1 MKKHPHVNSS
11 TSFASLHL
19 CVRNFARATATIWF
33 FALAALPA
41 QAQEKRK
48 ANYQDD
54 LTPLFRESCFGCHNA
69 DKTKGGLNL
78 ASYATMIQGGG
89 SGAAIAPGD
98 PEASYLYQLV
108 THQSE
113 PHMPLNSPKLPDEKL
128 AIIRRFI
135 EEGALENSGSKAAV
149 KKEHSELKLTGSFN
163 QKPDGP
169 PPMPPRM
176 PLEPVL
182 HTPRPGAITALAASP
197 WAPMV
202 AVAGQ
207 QQILLYNTESL
218 QLIGVLPFPEGIAH
232 VLKFSRNGKLLLA
245 GGGHE
250 AKSGRV
256 VLWDITSGKRITE
269 IGDEYDV
276 VLAADISP
284 DQSMVAL
291 GGPSKVVRIFSTAT
305 GELVQQIKKHT
316 DWIYSLEF
324 APDNVLLASGDRN
337 GDVFV
342 WEAAKG
348 QEYLTLRGHTAGVT
362 SLSWR
367 ADGNMLASSS
377 DDGSIRLWEMENGK
391 QVKTWNA
398 HGGVQCVQFLR
409 DGKLLTCG
417 RDHQVKLWTADGKQQ
432 GPNLSVGEMAMR
444 AAATFDN
451 NRVIAGDWSGEIRV
465 WNAADGKQIGALSVN
480 PSLLVERLQ
489 VASSGLAQ
497 QKAEHDRLAAAAAA
511 SMEQSKK
518 IVVDLNALQVAMN
531 STGEA
536 EKSLQTELSELQ
548 KSVEQLKADAAG
560 MKTEL
565 ANQQSAAE
573 SLADAIAKAQQAAEK
588 LPGDTR
594 LAESVAHLKTAAEGL
609 ASDLAGTQKSL
620 DEKTHVVNQGES
632 NLAEMQKRRQK
643 LSAEREATR
652 QQMQS
657 LTAAAKLAAEKSA
670 AADKACDELTKSL
683 DSLQAEVQHWTDEM
697 EFAKSAAQPPAN

>member
-1 MKKHPHVNSS
+1 MSLHLNPSS
-11 TSFASLHL
+11 SFASLRL
-19 CVRNFARATATIWF
+19 CVKDIVRLMAMICLISLVVFP
-33 FALAALPA
+33 L

-54 LTPLFRESCFGCHNA
+54 LTPIFRESCFGCHNA

-78 ASYATMIQGGG
+78 ASYATMMQGGG

-98 PEASYLYQLV
+98 PDASYLYQLV

-149 KKEHSELKLTGSFN
+149 KKEHSELKLSGSFN

-169 PPMPPRM
+169 PPMPPRL

-182 HTPRPGAITALAASP
+182 HTTRPGAITALAASP
-197 WAPMV
+197 WAPLV

-284 DQSMVAL
+284 DQSLVAL

-362 SLSWR
+362 ALSWR
-367 ADGNMLASSS
+367 RRRQYAGLVERRWQHPPV
-377 DDGSIRLWEMENGK
+377 GNGK
-391 QVKTWNA
+391 WQAGEDVERPRRRAVRAILARRQAA
-398 HGGVQCVQFLR
+398 HLR
-409 DGKLLTCG
+409 P
-417 RDHQVKLWTADGKQQ
+417 R
-432 GPNLSVGEMAMR
+432 P
-444 AAATFDN
+444 
-451 NRVIAGDWSGEIRV
+451 SGEIM
-465 WNAADGKQIGALSVN
+465 DG
-480 PSLLVERLQ
+480 
-489 VASSGLAQ
+489 
-497 QKAEHDRLAAAAAA
+497 
-511 SMEQSKK
+511 
-518 IVVDLNALQVAMN
+518 
-531 STGEA
+531 
-536 EKSLQTELSELQ
+536 
-548 KSVEQLKADAAG
+548 
-560 MKTEL
+560 
-565 ANQQSAAE
+565 
-573 SLADAIAKAQQAAEK
+573 
-588 LPGDTR
+588 
-594 LAESVAHLKTAAEGL
+594 
-609 ASDLAGTQKSL
+609 
-620 DEKTHVVNQGES
+620 
-632 NLAEMQKRRQK
+632 RRQTTG
-643 LSAEREATR
+643 AELVAG
-652 QQMQS
+652 
-657 LTAAAKLAAEKSA
+657 
-670 AADKACDELTKSL
+670 
-683 DSLQAEVQHWTDEM
+683 
-697 EFAKSAAQPPAN
+697 